1 MTKII
6 PFTEEQIHELETNK
20 YTHSVSEKQIVFTLE
35 FKQFFVDQVVKY
47 NKTAPAILREAGY
60 DTSIFTRSHID
71 SIRKRIL
78 LEANSETGLKPP
90 RGLSTEQKIATF
102 EAKNLA
108 KQSTKVS
115 IRELQEKVVYL
126 EKQVE
131 FLKKISRL
139 RDPKDQ
145 S

>member
-35 FKQFFVDQVVKY
+35 FKQFFLDQVVKY

-78 LEANSETGLKPP
+78 HEANSETGLKPP

-131 FLKKISRL
+131 FLKKIL
-139 RDPKDQ
+139 A
-145 S
+145 

>member
-35 FKQFFVDQVVKY
+35 FKQFFLDQVVKY

>member
-1 MTKII
+1 MAKII
-6 PFTEEQIHELETNK
+6 PFTEKQIHELETNK
-20 YTHSVSEKQIVFTLE
+20 YTHSVSENQIVFTLE
-35 FKQFFVDQVVKY
+35 FKQFFLDQVVKY
-47 NKTAPAILREAGY
+47 HKTAPAILREAGY

-78 LEANSETGLKPP
+78 QEANSETGLKPP
-90 RGLSTEQKIATF
+90 RGLSTEEKIAAF

-108 KQSTKVS
+108 KQSMKVS
-115 IRELQEKVVYL
+115 IKELQEKVVYL

-131 FLKKISRL
+131 FLKKISHL

>member
-6 PFTEEQIHELETNK
+6 PFTEKQIHELETNK
-20 YTHSVSEKQIVFTLE
+20 YTHSVSKKQIVFTLE
-35 FKQFFVDQVVKY
+35 FKQFFLDQVVKY
-47 NKTAPAILREAGY
+47 NKTAPTILREAGY

-78 LEANSETGLKPP
+78 QEANSETGLKPP
-90 RGLSTEQKIATF
+90 RGLSTEEKISTF

-131 FLKKISRL
+131 FLKKFL
-139 RDPKDQ
+139 T
-145 S
+145 